1 MSAAETRSTDAAH
14 AWRQVARARF
24 DAALAP
30 LSDDNVDAFA
40 RHLARHLGSG
50 DLDAASERRI
60 TSLFLAWAAASG
72 HAPAARAFR
81 DTCEGDLRQAVMRIV
96 KNVPDTDE
104 VAQRV
109 LTLLVVG
116 ADGGEPT
123 LLGYGGRGELSGFV
137 RVAAARHALN
147 FVMRSGKELASD
159 DRIFDSVLDGT
170 DDPEARLVRER
181 CKAELRDGFA
191 AALAS
196 LDTRDRNLLRH
207 AFLEEMSIDAI
218 GTVYR
223 VHRATAARWVSAAR
237 GRLLDA
243 FRGTMKARLSVTETE
258 LESLVRWARSGVD
271 LSIERCFGATG

>member
-1 MSAAETRSTDAAH
+1 MSAAETRSNDDTQTGR
-14 AWRQVARARF
+14 WREIARASF
-24 DAALAP
+24 DATLAP
-30 LSDDNVDAFA
+30 PSEENVAAFA
-40 RHLARHLGSG
+40 RHLARHLGEPSTE
-50 DLDAASERRI
+50 ARRT
-60 TSLFLAWAAASG
+60 TSLFLAWATASG
-72 HAPAARAFR
+72 HPAAARAFHE
-81 DTCEGDLRQAVMRIV
+81 TCEGDLRQAVQRTV
-96 KNVPDTDE
+96 KSAADADE
-104 VAQRV
+104 VVQRV

-116 ADGGEPT
+116 SEGSEPA
-123 LLGYGGRGELSGFV
+123 LLGYGGRGELVGFV

-147 FVMRSGKELASD
+147 FVTRSGKDIASD
-159 DRIFDSVLDGT
+159 DRIFDSVLDAT

-223 VHRATAARWVSAAR
+223 VHRATAARWISAAR

-243 FRGTMKARLSVTETE
+243 FRSTMKARLAVTETE